1 MILVAGGDSF
11 IFGAELKDQ
20 INGPSVST
28 FPAIL
33 AKQNNFEYHCAAWS
47 GNANNAI
54 SRMVITACENFKKQ
68 DKQIAAIVTWT
79 FANRY
84 EFRFNYNTRQHI
96 TPWYSINSWTT
107 LENVNDIEKEF
118 KTKDQ
123 EILYSQ
129 QKAIVTAKETGVAD
143 FAKTFFQHVGDSEY
157 YELYSSLK
165 EILFLQ
171 YYLKTNN
178 IPYIFLSADNH
189 FYDHPNYYR
198 QKDQHIDSLY
208 TQIDWDSWFFFE
220 RGVGFNQTKEL
231 RGFYQWAVENKYAIG
246 TTHPLEHA
254 HYDAAILIKEK
265 FNELVKNSLEQTSIR
280 N

>member
-20 INGPSVST
+20 INGPSAST

-33 AKQNNFEYHCAAWS
+33 AKQNNFEYYCAAWS

-54 SRMVITACENFKKQ
+54 SRMVMTSCDNFKKQ
-68 DKQIAAIVTWT
+68 HKQVAAIVTWSFT
-79 FANRY
+79 NRY

-96 TPWYSINSWTT
+96 SPWHSINSWTT
-107 LENVNDIEKEF
+107 LENVDDIEKEF

-123 EILYSQ
+123 DILYQQ
-129 QKAIVTAKETGVAD
+129 QKAIITAKETGVAN

-157 YELYSSLK
+157 YELYSSFK

-178 IPYIFLSADNH
+178 IPYVFLPADNH

-198 QKDQHIDSLY
+198 QQDQYIDSLY
-208 TQIDWDSWFFFE
+208 NQIDWSQWFFFE
-220 RGVGFNQTKEL
+220 SGTESNHTKEP
-231 RGFYQWAVENKYAIG
+231 RGFYQWAVENKYPVG
-246 TTHPLEHA
+246 TTHPLEEA
-254 HYDAAILIKEK
+254 HIAAAELIKEK
-265 FNELVKNSLEQTSIR
+265 FNELVKNPLEQNSIR